1 MAEKSYFNSE
11 PVELMRSQI
20 HPAEYNPRQISDEGR
35 KALKRSIKRYG
46 VVGGIVVNKSTGY
59 TIVGGHQ
66 KVSVLDELKKYNE
79 ETNENDY
86 SLRVELIEVDEKTE
100 KSLNITLNNPNVG
113 GQWDFDKMREII
125 PDIDYK
131 DAGLTE
137 ADLSMIGLDY
147 LFKTEEEENISNELD
162 DMMSEVNE
170 QRSAEVEQR
179 RLERQAARQAEY
191 EQNKQSMKEVKADV
205 KEKAVQQAM
214 NMDAYLMLSFD
225 TWEAKASFCQRLGYP
240 VDVKFVKGEE
250 VNEKIE
256 IIID

>member
-1 MAEKSYFNSE
+1 MAENYFNSE
-11 PVELMRSQI
+11 PVELMRSQV
-20 HPAEYNPRQISDEGR
+20 HPADYNPRQISDEGR

-66 KVSVLDELKKYNE
+66 KVSILDELKKYDE
-79 ETNENDY
+79 QTHENDY
-86 SLRVELIEVDEKTE
+86 PLRVELIDVDEKTE
-100 KSLNITLNNPNVG
+100 KSLNVALNNPNVG
-113 GQWDFDKMREII
+113 GQWDFDKMRELI

-147 LFKTEEEENISNELD
+147 LYKTEEESNISSEID
-162 DMMSEVNE
+162 DMMEEVNQQHSAQIE
-170 QRSAEVEQR
+170 QRKM
-179 RLERQAARQAEY
+179 ERQAEKQAEY
-191 EQNKQSMKEVKADV
+191 ERNKQTMKDVKADV

-240 VDVKFVKGEE
+240 VDIKFVKGEE